1 MKILGCGE
9 EPAIECGWVQV
20 PQAKID
26 AHFHAV
32 HLIAIVT
39 KLLPEW
45 LPQPIFDMLLR
56 LWKSQE
62 RRSRHAPIPTR
73 SRLL

>member
-1 MKILGCGE
+1 M
-9 EPAIECGWVQV
+9 QV
-20 PQAKID
+20 LQAKID

-45 LPQPIFDMLLR
+45 LPQPIFDVLLR